1 MQVFWTQEALADREA
16 IYSYIEVEN
25 PLAALELDERVS
37 KSAARLSA
45 YPEQGRLG
53 RVAGTR
59 ELVIHP
65 NYILIYD
72 LKGEA
77 LRILRVLHSAR
88 RWP

>member
-45 YPEQGRLG
+45 YPEQGR
-53 RVAGTR
+53 
-59 ELVIHP
+59 
-65 NYILIYD
+65 
-72 LKGEA
+72 
-77 LRILRVLHSAR
+77 
-88 RWP
+88 